1 MKIIHLSSWWGEN
14 PNKKEPYA
22 DFLKGNNFHWL
33 ESGGAVA
40 VVVEWWWARVSYFR
54 FVSVGLQNA
63 RDCRAEL
70 SYAVYQQTG
79 LNQPT
84 YLVFADMLTQYLNN
98 ALWSSYVT
106 QTTDRG
112 SSGSH
117 CSRAV
122 LVTSSETRVTGVR
135 VTVHFCLAIIIMV
148 QPSSR
153 HTISSHYTA
162 WPQHT
167 AHWTVIPNKQ
177 AEYAAPV
184 CPAATP
190 HSGDTRR
197 MWRGRGPGSASRHC
211 AIISG
216 YTITSTNS
224 G

>member
-1 MKIIHLSSWWGEN
+1 MLIFSRAIISTDWSPAVRWWRWRCG
-14 PNKKEPYA
+14 
-22 DFLKGNNFHWL
+22 
-33 ESGGAVA
+33 S
-40 VVVEWWWARVSYFR
+40 EWWWARVSYFR

-117 CSRAV
+117 CSRPV
-122 LVTSSETRVTGVR
+122 VVTSSETRMTGVR

-167 AHWTVIPNKQ
+167 APAHWTVIPNKQ

-184 CPAATP
+184 CHAPLRWHPPDVARA
-190 HSGDTRR
+190 
-197 MWRGRGPGSASRHC
+197 GPGLRIATLRH
-211 AIISG
+211 
-216 YTITSTNS
+216 YQWLHDH
-224 G
+224 

>member
-1 MKIIHLSSWWGEN
+1 MLIFSRAIISTDWSPAVRWWRWRCG
-14 PNKKEPYA
+14 
-22 DFLKGNNFHWL
+22 
-33 ESGGAVA
+33 S
-40 VVVEWWWARVSYFR
+40 EWWWARVSYFR

-106 QTTDRG
+106 QTKQRIQWPQSLLPGGGGDLL
-112 SSGSH
+112 S
-117 CSRAV
+117 
-122 LVTSSETRVTGVR
+122 SSETRMTGVR

-184 CPAATP
+184 CHATP

>member
-1 MKIIHLSSWWGEN
+1 MLIFSRAIISTDWSPAVRWWRWRCG
-14 PNKKEPYA
+14 
-22 DFLKGNNFHWL
+22 
-33 ESGGAVA
+33 S
-40 VVVEWWWARVSYFR
+40 EWWWARVSYFR

-112 SSGSH
+112 SSGRSH

-122 LVTSSETRVTGVR
+122 VVTSSPPRRRGWLESGWLSTS
-135 VTVHFCLAIIIMV
+135 AS
-148 QPSSR
+148 PSSW
-153 HTISSHYTA
+153 SSLPAVTQLA
-162 WPQHT
+162 VITPPGPSIQHT
-167 AHWTVIPNKQ
+167 ELWFPTNRRSMQHQ
-177 AEYAAPV
+177 S
-184 CPAATP
+184 ATP

-224 G
+224 R

>member
-1 MKIIHLSSWWGEN
+1 MLIFSRAIISTDWSPAVRWWRWRCG
-14 PNKKEPYA
+14 
-22 DFLKGNNFHWL
+22 
-33 ESGGAVA
+33 S
-40 VVVEWWWARVSYFR
+40 EWWWARVSYFR

-84 YLVFADMLTQYLNN
+84 YLVFADMLTQYVNN

-112 SSGSH
+112 SSGRSH

-122 LVTSSETRVTGVR
+122 VVTSSETRVTGVR

-167 AHWTVIPNKQ
+167 AHWTELWFPTNRRSMQ
-177 AEYAAPV
+177 QQS
-184 CPAATP
+184 ATP

-216 YTITSTNS
+216 YTITNTNS
-224 G
+224 R

>member
-1 MKIIHLSSWWGEN
+1 MLIFSRAIISTDWSPAVRWWRWRCG
-14 PNKKEPYA
+14 
-22 DFLKGNNFHWL
+22 
-33 ESGGAVA
+33 S
-40 VVVEWWWARVSYFR
+40 EWWWARVSYFR

-84 YLVFADMLTQYLNN
+84 WCLLTQYLNN

-106 QTTDRG
+106 ECDTDNRQRIQRPQ
-112 SSGSH
+112 S
-117 CSRAV
+117 
-122 LVTSSETRVTGVR
+122 LLPVTSSETRMTGVR

-184 CPAATP
+184 CHAPLRWHPPDVARA
-190 HSGDTRR
+190 
-197 MWRGRGPGSASRHC
+197 GPGLRIATLRH
-211 AIISG
+211 
-216 YTITSTNS
+216 YQWLHDH
-224 G
+224 